1 MRHARDLVGLAVLLA
16 VAACNRDGAAT
27 DLNRT
32 TARSPAP
39 GKEAVM
45 TLTLTSEAFAAGAR
59 IPARHTADGEDLSP
73 ALNWGAAPAGCRSFA
88 LLCDDPDAPLAGGW
102 VHWVIFNIPSTATG
116 LPEGLPRDP
125 SLVDGS
131 TQGLNSWGRA
141 GYNGPSPPR
150 GKPHRYIFK
159 LYALDTTLPLN
170 SQHAKESE
178 LLAAMAGHILGETE
192 LTGLYGR

>member
-1 MRHARDLVGLAVLLA
+1 MRHARDLVALAVVLA
-16 VAACNRDGAAT
+16 LAACSRDGAAA
-27 DLNRT
+27 DQSRAA
-32 TARSPAP
+32 ARGPAEE
-39 GKEAVM
+39 KEAAM
-45 TLTLTSEAFAAGAR
+45 TLTLTSKAFAAGAR

-73 ALNWGAAPAGCRSFA
+73 ALNWERAPADCRSFA
-88 LLCDDPDAPLAGGW
+88 LVCDDPDAPLAGGW

-125 SLVDGS
+125 TLADGS
-131 TQGLNSWGRA
+131 TQGLTSWGRA

-159 LYALDTTLPLN
+159 LYALDTMLSLN
-170 SQHAKESE
+170 SHAKESD